1 MEKEGL
7 SSQTKEGLSS
17 RQTVIIAIFAVVG
30 ALIIGTLLFL
40 SDVDAYLLERGR

>member
-1 MEKEGL
+1 MSKEGL
-7 SSQTKEGLSS
+7 STKANEGLSS
-17 RQTVIIAIFAVVG
+17 KQTVIIAIFAVVG